1 MAAYGR
7 LIRLAKQALKENNK
21 EAIEDLKKRLS
32 PGSRGRGPAPGL
44 WEQAV
49 KEHEAENKPA
59 KKAPTKK
66 AKKAKKDE

>member
-7 LIRLAKQALKENNK
+7 FIRLGKQALKEDNK

-32 PGSRGRGPAPGL
+32 DAPGL
-44 WEQAV
+44 WEQIV
-49 KEHEAENKPA
+49 KEYEEENKPA
-59 KKAPTKK
+59 KKAPVKK